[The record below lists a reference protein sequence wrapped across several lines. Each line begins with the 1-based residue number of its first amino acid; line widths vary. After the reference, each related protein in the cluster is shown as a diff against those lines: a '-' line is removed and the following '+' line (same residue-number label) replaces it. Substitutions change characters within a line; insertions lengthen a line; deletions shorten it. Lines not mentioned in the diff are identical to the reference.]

1 MSPHSTSAPLYNV
14 PPLDDQNITFLEW
27 KPLFVSQA
35 DGHEFTQF
43 YLNKAYVPSDLILS
57 ILDDDSKS
65 TSYSVDADLT
75 GDDLSARHKAIA
87 TLIQSV
93 HSTTLKKETAKA
105 LSRLRA
111 LALTAL
117 TFLNSTGATAMG
129 AVSGMLVFHAD
140 EILSPSTVLLE
151 VEAVVVMAKI
161 ALVIGV
167 TAAMVTAAVKLLR
180 SCMTILAHSMPMAE
194 PLRI

>member
-1 MSPHSTSAPLYNV
+1 M
-14 PPLDDQNITFLEW
+14 IT
-27 KPLFVSQA
+27 PVA
-35 DGHEFTQF
+35 MTIHG
-43 YLNKAYVPSDLILS
+43 V
-57 ILDDDSKS
+57 
-65 TSYSVDADLT
+65 
-75 GDDLSARHKAIA
+75 
-87 TLIQSV
+87 
-93 HSTTLKKETAKA
+93 TT
-105 LSRLRA
+105 R
-111 LALTAL
+111 
-117 TFLNSTGATAMG
+117 TGATAMG

-180 SCMTILAHSMPMAE
+180 SCMKILAHSMPMAE

>member
-117 TFLNSTGATAMG
+117 TFLNSSVNNPFACDP
-129 AVSGMLVFHAD
+129 AVLNAQSQMIKYHDGDCLD
-140 EILSPSTVLLE
+140 TLLAE
-151 VEAVVVMAKI
+151 VKS
-161 ALVIGV
+161 IG
-167 TAAMVTAAVKLLR
+167 L
-180 SCMTILAHSMPMAE
+180 P
-194 PLRI
+194 